1 MKILVIG
8 KNGQLGLSIY
18 KIIES
23 YSHNHKFTFIGRSD
37 IDLSQKNS
45 IYNYFKD
52 RNFDVII
59 NCAAYTA
66 VDVAESESELANLVN
81 NKAVGFMAE
90 IVNEMK
96 SILIHISTDYVFDG
110 KNNNSYNEMDQTN
123 PINVYGKT
131 KLLGENKIKSLMSE
145 NAIIIRTSWLYS
157 HHGKNFV
164 DSILK
169 NASKKKTLNV
179 INDQFGSPTY
189 ANDLVEVILKI
200 IESLASGKYNKKTQI
215 YHFSNEGNSSWFD
228 FACEIVRLA
237 KIDCTINP
245 INSNQYPVVA
255 KRPKNTSLNIEKITK
270 EFDLD
275 AKHWKTSLVNYMDL
289 LNTN

>member
-179 INDQFGSPTY
+179 INDQFG
-189 ANDLVEVILKI
+189 
-200 IESLASGKYNKKTQI
+200 
-215 YHFSNEGNSSWFD
+215 
-228 FACEIVRLA
+228 
-237 KIDCTINP
+237 
-245 INSNQYPVVA
+245 
-255 KRPKNTSLNIEKITK
+255 
-270 EFDLD
+270 
-275 AKHWKTSLVNYMDL
+275 
-289 LNTN
+289 